1 MSNKET
7 VQEVFKNNLTRL
19 LIEKRTTQKAL
30 ADFMNVSTA
39 TISDWKKGKI
49 VPRMDK
55 VDKLCTYFHVTRS
68 ELLGSTSDTNHDIIN
83 SPPASDNLSHQEH
96 NMIDAYRNAP
106 ASVQHIIN
114 TILKPYQK
122 NNENLG
128 ITEISII
135 STMAD
140 SYVKAG
146 MNYPDALNR
155 AMKEFANMLSGNVDV
170 SAKKA

>member
-1 MSNKET
+1 MRTNRNRSVIDC
-7 VQEVFKNNLTRL
+7 VQKC
-19 LIEKRTTQKAL
+19 
-30 ADFMNVSTA
+30 
-39 TISDWKKGKI
+39 
-49 VPRMDK
+49 PRQRAA
-55 VDKLCTYFHVTRS
+55 HHRHHP
-68 ELLGSTSDTNHDIIN
+68 EAI
-83 SPPASDNLSHQEH
+83 
-96 NMIDAYRNAP
+96 
-106 ASVQHIIN
+106 
-114 TILKPYQK
+114 QK

-170 SAKKA
+170 SAKKT